1 MLATRR
7 DSRSIQHGDHFVAVA
22 DSQDTRRQHIADARE
37 RGARLISAEDKM
49 ADIHC
54 GHARYAF
61 ARLHAAASGAD
72 RLQTPLIG
80 VTGTDGKTTCASF
93 LQHLMGPGAARVGTL
108 GFHDG
113 VVETPNPLT
122 TPSAESLHDFLLSL
136 KTDCPGVA
144 IEISSHGAEQ
154 ERLAGLFLRALIV
167 TGLGHDHL
175 DYHKTRER
183 YLHAKLKAVR
193 LLPAGALCVI
203 NADDELAHIVKHA
216 VSSVGGRCV
225 SIGYTRGDIRLFQE
239 ETQDGTQQ
247 WRLRS
252 QYADYPL
259 QLPMIGYHNAWNAAA
274 AAVALGALEL
284 PLSPLLAA
292 CRDLPQVPGRLEL
305 CQQDP
310 TIYVDY
316 AHTPQALATAIHAI
330 RQAHPGKKLITVFG
344 CGGDRDHDKR
354 AAMGTVATAADFS
367 IICNDNPRSE
377 DPLQIAQAICAG
389 QHLASSI
396 KELSS
401 ETPFFI
407 ELDREQAIRAAVSIA
422 NEDSVILV
430 AGKGHEEYQVI
441 GAQRLPWNDV
451 KFIRHLNP
459 AEGHAS

>member
-1 MLATRR
+1 MLATHR
-7 DSRSIQHGDHFVAVA
+7 DSRCIQNGDHFIAVA
-22 DSQDTRRQHIADARE
+22 DRQDLRRQHMADARE
-37 RGARLISAEDKM
+37 RGAQLIIAEDKT
-49 ADIHC
+49 ADVHC

-61 ARLHAAASGAD
+61 ARLHAAASGVD

-93 LQHLMGPGAARVGTL
+93 IQALLGTGAARVGTL

-113 VVETPNPLT
+113 KTETPSPLT
-122 TPSAESLHDFLLSL
+122 TPSAEALHDFLCELDA
-136 KTDCPGVA
+136 DCPGVA
-144 IEISSHGAEQ
+144 VEISSHGAGQ
-154 ERLAGLFLRALIV
+154 ERLAGLSLQALIV

-225 SIGYTRGDIRLFQE
+225 SIGCTRGDIRLFQE
-239 ETQDGTQQ
+239 GAQNGVQQ

-259 QLPMIGYHNAWNAAA
+259 QIPMIGYHNAWNAAA
-274 AAVALGALEL
+274 AAVALGALAL

-292 CRDLPQVPGRLEL
+292 CRELPQVPGRLEL
-305 CQQDP
+305 CQDQP
-310 TIYVDY
+310 ATYVDY
-316 AHTPQALATAIHAI
+316 AHTPQALATAIQAL
-330 RQAHPGKKLITVFG
+330 RQSHPGKKIINVFG

-354 AAMGTVATAADFS
+354 AAMGTVAATADFS

-377 DPLQIAQAICAG
+377 NPADIAHAICGSHAV
-389 QHLASSI
+389 ADSI
-396 KELSS
+396 DQLHDDVK
-401 ETPFFI
+401 FHVQ
-407 ELDREQAIRAAVSIA
+407 LDRGLAIKAAMELA
-422 NEDSVILV
+422 DADSVILV
-430 AGKGHEEYQVI
+430 AGKGHEQYQII
-441 GAQRLPWNDV
+441 GDQRLPWNDCE
-451 KFIRHLNP
+451 FIRGL
-459 AEGHAS
+459 AAQGDATQ

>member
-22 DSQDTRRQHIADARE
+22 DSQASRHQHIADARQ
-37 RGARLISAEDKM
+37 RGAQLISAEDKM

-61 ARLHAAASGAD
+61 ARLHAASCGVD

-93 LQHLMGPGAARVGTL
+93 IQHLLGPGAARVGTL
-108 GFHDG
+108 GFHNG
-113 VVETPNPLT
+113 VEETPNPLT

-136 KTDCPGVA
+136 KPECPGVA

-154 ERLAGLFLRALIV
+154 ERLAGLSLQALIV

-239 ETQDGTQQ
+239 EAQDGVQQ

-284 PLSPLLAA
+284 PLSPLLAE
-292 CRDLPQVPGRLEL
+292 CRHLPQVPGRLEL
-305 CQQDP
+305 CQQKP
-310 TIYVDY
+310 AVYVDY
-316 AHTPQALATAIHAI
+316 AHTPQALDTAIKAI
-330 RQAHPGKKLITVFG
+330 RQTHPGKRLITVFG

-354 AAMGTVATAADFS
+354 AAMGTIATTADFS

-389 QHLASSI
+389 QQVAASI
-396 KELSS
+396 EELSS
-401 ETPFFI
+401 TRPFFI
-407 ELDREQAIRAAVSIA
+407 ELDREQAIRAAMSLA
-422 NEDSVILV
+422 DSDSVILV
-430 AGKGHEEYQVI
+430 AGKGHEDYQII
-441 GAQRLPWNDV
+441 GKQRLPWNDAA
-451 KFIRHLNP
+451 FIRNLDT
-459 AEGHAS
+459 AEGHP